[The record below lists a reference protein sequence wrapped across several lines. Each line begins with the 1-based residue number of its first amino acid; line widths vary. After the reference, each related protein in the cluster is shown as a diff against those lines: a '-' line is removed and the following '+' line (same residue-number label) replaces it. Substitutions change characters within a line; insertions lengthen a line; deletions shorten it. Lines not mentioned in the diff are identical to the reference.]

1 MTSRLVTPF
10 RVQALMRWLVAAL
23 IGFTAAWSV
32 VFAVS
37 AETRAIGRQGMVAT
51 SSPEASAVGAQML
64 KAGGNAVDAAVAV
77 GFALAVTYPEAGN
90 LGGGGFAV
98 VRTPDGAVVTLDHRE
113 RAPFAATQDMFLD
126 AEGRL
131 DSQLSLE
138 SHLASGT
145 PGSVDGL
152 LVLHERFGKL
162 SRETVLA
169 PAIALARNGFALSET
184 LAGRIQELLPEL
196 RHRPASL
203 EKFSAGGKAYKAG
216 DIWRQPDLAKT
227 LQTISEEGRAGFYS
241 GWVAKAITHE
251 MDQHGGLIRQTDL
264 DAYESVWRDPIHGRY
279 RGFDVY
285 SMAPPSSGGILLT
298 QMLNMLSAYPVG
310 QLQPGSADL
319 IHLMTEVERRAYAD
333 RTQHLGD
340 SDFYPVPIQKLIDP
354 RYAKARMESYDPNK
368 ASLSRAIRH
377 GVWQESE
384 QTTHYSVIDG
394 DGMMVALT
402 TTLNSSFGNKWV
414 IPGTG
419 ILMNNEMDDFAA
431 STTEAN
437 QYGLL
442 GNTANAIAP
451 GKRMLSSMTPTL
463 VLKDNA
469 PVLITGSPGGST
481 IITTVLQVIL
491 NVIDHG
497 QSLTAAVAA
506 PRVHHQWQPDVIDYE
521 QGRLSAAVI
530 ADLEARGHTLQARS
544 DMGVANSILVTAGQ
558 FEGVADARD
567 MGAAAGF

>member
-1 MTSRLVTPF
+1 M
-10 RVQALMRWLVAAL
+10 
-23 IGFTAAWSV
+23 
-32 VFAVS
+32 
-37 AETRAIGRQGMVAT
+37 
-51 SSPEASAVGAQML
+51 AQ
-64 KAGGNAVDAAVAV
+64 
-77 GFALAVTYPEAGN
+77 
-90 LGGGGFAV
+90 
-98 VRTPDGAVVTLDHRE
+98 
-113 RAPFAATQDMFLD
+113 Q
-126 AEGRL
+126 
-131 DSQLSLE
+131 
-138 SHLASGT
+138 
-145 PGSVDGL
+145 
-152 LVLHERFGKL
+152 
-162 SRETVLA
+162 
-169 PAIALARNGFALSET
+169 
-184 LAGRIQELLPEL
+184 
-196 RHRPASL
+196 
-203 EKFSAGGKAYKAG
+203 
-216 DIWRQPDLAKT
+216 
-227 LQTISEEGRAGFYS
+227 
-241 GWVAKAITHE
+241 
-251 MDQHGGLIRQTDL
+251 GGLIRQTDL

-319 IHLMTEVERRAYAD
+319 LHLMTEVERRAYAD
-333 RTQHLGD
+333 RTEHLGD

-368 ASLSRAIRH
+368 ASLSSAIRH
-377 GVWQESE
+377 GVWRESE

-463 VLKDNA
+463 VLKDNQ

-491 NVIDHG
+491 NVVDHG
-497 QSLTAAVAA
+497 QSLVDAVAA
-506 PRVHHQWQPDVIDYE
+506 PRVHHQWQPDVIDFE
-521 QGRLSAAVI
+521 AGTLPAAVI
-530 ADLEARGHTLQARS
+530 EGLQSKGHILQARAAI
-544 DMGVANSILVTAGQ
+544 GVANSILVTDGQ
-558 FEGVADARD
+558 FEGVADPRD
-567 MGAAAGF
+567 AGAAAGF

>member
-1 MTSRLVTPF
+1 
-10 RVQALMRWLVAAL
+10 
-23 IGFTAAWSV
+23 
-32 VFAVS
+32 
-37 AETRAIGRQGMVAT
+37 
-51 SSPEASAVGAQML
+51 
-64 KAGGNAVDAAVAV
+64 
-77 GFALAVTYPEAGN
+77 
-90 LGGGGFAV
+90 
-98 VRTPDGAVVTLDHRE
+98 
-113 RAPFAATQDMFLD
+113 
-126 AEGRL
+126 
-131 DSQLSLE
+131 
-138 SHLASGT
+138 
-145 PGSVDGL
+145 
-152 LVLHERFGKL
+152 
-162 SRETVLA
+162 
-169 PAIALARNGFALSET
+169 
-184 LAGRIQELLPEL
+184 
-196 RHRPASL
+196 
-203 EKFSAGGKAYKAG
+203 
-216 DIWRQPDLAKT
+216 
-227 LQTISEEGRAGFYS
+227 
-241 GWVAKAITHE
+241 
-251 MDQHGGLIRQTDL
+251 
-264 DAYESVWRDPIHGRY
+264 
-279 RGFDVY
+279 
-285 SMAPPSSGGILLT
+285 
-298 QMLNMLSAYPVG
+298 
-310 QLQPGSADL
+310 
-319 IHLMTEVERRAYAD
+319 
-333 RTQHLGD
+333 
-340 SDFYPVPIQKLIDP
+340 
-354 RYAKARMESYDPNK
+354 MESYDPNQGQPK
-368 ASLSRAIRH
+368 CRAIRH

>member
-1 MTSRLVTPF
+1 MMRGAATPLRVLAPF
-10 RVQALMRWLVAAL
+10 RLFGAVLIAAVLFLGVAFAAL
-23 IGFTAAWSV
+23 AESR
-32 VFAVS
+32 AV
-37 AETRAIGRQGMVAT
+37 GRQGMVAT
-51 SSPEASAVGAQML
+51 SSPEASAVGVQIL

-77 GFALAVTYPEAGN
+77 GFVLAVTYPEAGN

-113 RAPFAATQDMFLD
+113 RAPFTATQDMFLD
-126 AEGRL
+126 AAGRL
-131 DSQLSLE
+131 DAQLSLE

-162 SRETVLA
+162 SRARVLA
-169 PAIALARNGFALSET
+169 PAVNLARNGFVLSET
-184 LAGRIQELLPEL
+184 LARRIQELLPEL

-203 EKFSAGGKAYKAG
+203 QKFSAGGKAYNAG
-216 DIWRQPDLAKT
+216 ETWRQPDLAKT
-227 LQTISEEGRAGFYS
+227 LQAISDEGRAGFYS
-241 GWVAKAITHE
+241 GWVANAITAE
-251 MDQHGGLIRQTDL
+251 MAQQGGLIRQPDL
-264 DAYESVWRDPIHGRY
+264 DAYASVWRDPIHGRY
-279 RGFDVY
+279 RGFEVY

-310 QLQPGSADL
+310 ALQPGSSAL

-333 RTQHLGD
+333 RTEYLGD

-354 RYAKARMESYDPNK
+354 GYAQRRMENYDPNK
-368 ASLSRAIRH
+368 ASVSTEIRH

-384 QTTHYSVIDG
+384 QTTHYSVIDR

-442 GNTANAIAP
+442 GSTANAIAP

-463 VLKDNA
+463 VLKDNE

-497 QSLTAAVAA
+497 QSLADAVAA
-506 PRVHHQWQPDVIDYE
+506 PRVHHQWQPDVIDFE
-521 QGRLSAAVI
+521 QDRLSDAVI
-530 ADLEARGHTLQARS
+530 ADLKARGHILQARS
-544 DMGVANSILVTAGQ
+544 AIGVANSILVTEGQ